1 MISSGARVLSA
12 RLRGLIERP
21 GFFCSTPRA

>member
-1 MISSGARVLSA
+1 MILSGARVLSA

-21 GFFCSTPRA
+21 VFAARHRVP